1 MDTAT
6 LAAAML
12 ASLLLM
18 ATMMVQ
24 PVAAAHD
31 HEAGAATES
40 AGHEEAMPPP
50 APARQEPRRGASA
63 ADPMQVEHF
72 AAPSQLATPDGGPG
86 QFETAETADATSS
99 DDLMSGIRRE
109 FRTENKTVGMDAAD
123 VGNTIGRVPPES
135 SDIVM
140 TGGGAGE
147 SSTPYDF
154 HLENINQ

>member
-31 HEAGAATES
+31 HEAGAAAES
-40 AGHEEAMPPP
+40 AGHEEAIPPRV
-50 APARQEPRRGASA
+50 PARQEPRRRATA
-63 ADPMQVEHF
+63 AESRHGDHY

-86 QFETAETADATSS
+86 QFENNETADVSASN
-99 DDLMSGIRRE
+99 DLISGIRRE
-109 FRTENKTVGMDAAD
+109 YRTENKAVSLDPEDT
-123 VGNTIGRVPPES
+123 GNTDMATSPES
-135 SDIVM
+135 ADIVM
-140 TGGGAGE
+140 TGGEPGE
-147 SSTPYDF
+147 SSTAFDF
-154 HLENINQ
+154 HLEDTSE